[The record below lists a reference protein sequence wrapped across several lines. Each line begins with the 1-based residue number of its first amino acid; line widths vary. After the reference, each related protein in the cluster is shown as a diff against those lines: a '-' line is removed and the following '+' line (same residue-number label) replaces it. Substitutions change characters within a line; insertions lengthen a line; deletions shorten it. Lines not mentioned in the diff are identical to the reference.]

1 MRPGRPLINI
11 NTQHHTSDTGD
22 PALLVRDDDRRTT
35 SERPHGAEARRGV
48 GGPPFSFS
56 LGSMAGNAAFV
67 EL

>member
-1 MRPGRPLINI
+1 M
-11 NTQHHTSDTGD
+11 
-22 PALLVRDDDRRTT
+22 LVRDDDRRTT